1 MNVGDLRRRSGRE
14 SLLASIVVTTVE
26 STRTSSV
33 YETLRADLLA
43 GRVEPGSKLRLA
55 ALGSRFDVS
64 LSVVREALTRLS
76 EQGLVVANPNRGFSA
91 VSLSVDDLVDLTR
104 TRIDIETLA
113 VRRAVAHGSLE
124 WETALVGA
132 HHHLAGTPITV
143 PGDEG
148 LNEAWVASHRAF
160 HRALLAGCGSVRLE
174 AIATALRD
182 SAELYRVWSR
192 SLAHDDGRD
201 VACEHRRLTE
211 LAIARDADG
220 TADALGAHIQRT
232 TDALLAYVDAR

>member
-1 MNVGDLRRRSGRE
+1 
-14 SLLASIVVTTVE
+14 VTTVE
-26 STRTSSV
+26 GTRTSSV

-76 EQGLVVANPNRGFSA
+76 EQGLVVANPNRGFSV
-91 VSLSVDDLVDLTR
+91 VSLSGEDLIDLTR
-104 TRIDIETLA
+104 TRVDIETLA
-113 VRRAVAHGSLE
+113 VRRSVEEGSLE
-124 WETALVGA
+124 WETALVAA
-132 HHHLAGTPITV
+132 HHHLAGTPITAPDGGV
-143 PGDEG
+143 
-148 LNEAWVASHRAF
+148 NEAWIASHRQF

-182 SAELYRVWSR
+182 SAELYRIWSR
-192 SLAHDDGRD
+192 SIAHDEDRD

-211 LAIARDADG
+211 LAIARDVEG
-220 TADALGAHIQRT
+220 TVEALAAHIQRT
-232 TDALLAYVDAR
+232 TDALLRYVGHDTP